1 MQSSCIQ
8 NHKCKLQLKY
18 KSCVLLFFNKALAN
32 TEWQILGLTCCL
44 FSLQLNS
51 VYPMVYAFINRTVPS
66 LWLYFCRAKA
76 IKHTHKTFGVS
87 EKYTSLIFYPTE
99 NIMEKAKCFHPK
111 QILCFRFFFFFCLL
125 SSTSNED
132 AVSTD
137 SKHILLQVS
146 LSSGSKFLKSKAFY
160 GKLNIRKREKNSM
173 IKLK

>member
-1 MQSSCIQ
+1 MFPS
-8 NHKCKLQLKY
+8 
-18 KSCVLLFFNKALAN
+18 KANLMF
-32 TEWQILGLTCCL
+32 Q
-44 FSLQLNS
+44 F
-51 VYPMVYAFINRTVPS
+51 
-66 LWLYFCRAKA
+66 
-76 IKHTHKTFGVS
+76 
-87 EKYTSLIFYPTE
+87 
-99 NIMEKAKCFHPK
+99 
-111 QILCFRFFFFFCLL
+111 FFFFFCLL

>member
-18 KSCVLLFFNKALAN
+18 KSCILFFNKALAN

-76 IKHTHKTFGVS
+76 IKHIHKTFGVS

-111 QILCFRFFFFFCLL
+111 QILCFRFFFSSVSFHLPLMKMLFLPIANTSFCKSRSHLGANFWNQKL
-125 SSTSNED
+125 SMENLTSEKEKKT
-132 AVSTD
+132 AW
-137 SKHILLQVS
+137 
-146 LSSGSKFLKSKAFY
+146 LS
-160 GKLNIRKREKNSM
+160 
-173 IKLK
+173 

>member
-76 IKHTHKTFGVS
+76 IKHIHKTFGVS

-111 QILCFRFFFFFCLL
+111 QILCFRFFFSSVSFHLPLMKMLFLPIANTSFCQSHSHLGANFWNQKL
-125 SSTSNED
+125 SMENLTSEKEKKT
-132 AVSTD
+132 AW
-137 SKHILLQVS
+137 
-146 LSSGSKFLKSKAFY
+146 LS
-160 GKLNIRKREKNSM
+160 
-173 IKLK
+173 